1 MKGNDTVSFG
11 MDYNGHYF
19 EFEAEVAFKY
29 YEGSTPSGGDDPSE
43 CKVTEVR
50 ITNFDEQVAITNK
63 GLIDDDQEPFTD
75 LDGLRNAAEDA
86 AEERLFDGFDSSKY

>member
-1 MKGNDTVSFG
+1 MQGNDTVSFG

-19 EFEAEVAFKY
+19 EFEADVEFKY

-50 ITNFDEQVAITNK
+50 ITNFDEQVAMTNEF
-63 GLIDDDQEPFTD
+63 LRDDGQEPFTD
-75 LDGLRNAAEDA
+75 LDGLREAAEAA
-86 AEERLFDGFDSSKY
+86 AEAKLADGFDPSSY